1 MREPDAMPI
10 VSRVLPDLP
19 VASLDAY
26 VDAGGGQGLTAARKL
41 DPASVI
47 EEISASGLR
56 GRGGAG
62 FPAGR
67 KWSTVLANRSAV
79 EPSTVVVNA
88 AEGEPGCFKD
98 RMILRYDPYRV
109 LEGALIAG
117 HAVGADTVIVGIKR
131 VFEPEIARLHRVV
144 QEVQDAGWAPGITI
158 DVVEGP
164 SEYLFGEETALLEVI
179 DGRYPFPRIAPPF
192 RRGVEEFVETTA
204 DVDDGSTSPAH
215 VEMAGSSGETTAP
228 PTLASNVETFAN
240 VADIVTRGSAWFREL
255 GTAES
260 PGTIVCTV
268 SGATRR
274 AGVGEFAMGT
284 PLREVIDVVS
294 GGARPGRR
302 IVGVMSGVANAV
314 VPESMLDTPVTYEA
328 FASIGSG
335 LGAAGFVVFDDAT
348 DMVAVAAGVS
358 RFLAVESCGQCTP
371 CKQDG
376 LIISDSLE
384 RLREGE
390 AHQRDLDEID
400 ARLVNVAFGARC
412 NLATQHQVVVE
423 SIMRLFP
430 EQFTAH
436 LRGTTPATPPYPI
449 AALVQILRNQ
459 AIIDHH
465 EALKQPDWSF
475 DEDYSGKAPADR
487 LDDHRAAAE
496 QI

>member
-1 MREPDAMPI
+1 M
-10 VSRVLPDLP
+10 SRLLPDLP
-19 VASLDAY
+19 VPSLDAY
-26 VDAGGGQGLTAARKL
+26 IDAGGGQALPAARKL
-41 DPASVI
+41 DPAAIVD
-47 EEISASGLR
+47 EISASGLR

-67 KWSTVLANRSAV
+67 KWATVLANRSEV

-98 RMILRYDPYRV
+98 RRILRYDPYRV
-109 LEGALIAG
+109 IEGALVAA

-131 VFEPEIARLHRVV
+131 SFEPEIARLRRAIAEI
-144 QEVQDAGWAPGITI
+144 QEAGWANGVSI

-164 SEYLFGEETALLEVI
+164 NEYLFGEETALLEVI

-192 RRGVEEFVETTA
+192 RRGVEEIVESAT
-204 DVDDGSTSPAH
+204 DVDDDSTSAAH
-215 VEMAGSSGETTAP
+215 VEMAGPSGETVAP

-240 VADIVTRGSAWFREL
+240 VPDIIARGASWFREV

-274 AGVGEFAMGT
+274 AGVGEFPMGT
-284 PLREVIDVVS
+284 PLREVIDVLG

-302 IVGVMSGVANAV
+302 IVAVMSGVANAL
-314 VPESMLDTPVTYEA
+314 VPEALLDTPVAYETL
-328 FASIGSG
+328 ASIGSG
-335 LGAAGFVVFDDAT
+335 LGSAGFIVFDDAT

-376 LIISDSLE
+376 LIISDALE

-390 AHQRDLDEID
+390 ARRNDLDEIGV
-400 ARLVNVAFGARC
+400 RLANVAFGARC
-412 NLATQHQVVVE
+412 NLATQHQIVVE

-430 EQFTAH
+430 DQFEAH
-436 LRGTTPATPPYPI
+436 RSDTVPASPPYPI

-459 AIIDHH
+459 AVVDHR
-465 EALKQPDWSF
+465 EALKQPDWTF
-475 DEDYSGKAPADR
+475 DEEYSGKAPADR
-487 LDDHRAAAE
+487 LDDRRAAPG
-496 QI
+496 QL

>member
-1 MREPDAMPI
+1 MPTAN
-10 VSRVLPDLP
+10 RLLPDLP

-26 VDAGGGQGLTAARKL
+26 VDAGGGRALDAARKL
-41 DPASVI
+41 DPATVI
-47 EEISASGLR
+47 EEIAAAGLR

-67 KWSTVLANRSAV
+67 KWATVLANRSTV

-109 LEGALIAG
+109 LEGALVAA
-117 HAVGADTVIVGIKR
+117 HAVRADAVIVGAKR
-131 VFEPEIARLHRVV
+131 VFEPEIARLQRAIE
-144 QEVQDAGWAPGITI
+144 EVAAAGWADGITI
-158 DVVEGP
+158 DIVEGP

-192 RRGVEEFVETTA
+192 RRGVDEIVETA
-204 DVDDGSTSPAH
+204 SDVDDGTTSSAH
-215 VEMAGSSGETTAP
+215 VEMAGASGETTAP

-240 VADIVTRGSAWFREL
+240 VPDIVVRGAAWYREL
-255 GTAES
+255 GTEES

-274 AGVGEFAMGT
+274 AGVGEFTMGT
-284 PLREVIDVVS
+284 PLREVVETV
-294 GGARPGRR
+294 GGGPRPGRR
-302 IVGVMSGVANAV
+302 ITAVMSGVANAL
-314 VPESMLDTPVTYEA
+314 VPESMLDTPVSYEG
-328 FASIGSG
+328 FANIGSG
-335 LGAAGFVVFDDAT
+335 LGAAGFIVFDDAT

-371 CKQDG
+371 CKEDG
-376 LIISDSLE
+376 LRISDALE

-390 AHQRDLDEID
+390 AHERDID
-400 ARLVNVAFGARC
+400 DINERLQNVAFGARC

-430 EQFTAH
+430 DQFTGH
-436 LRGTTPATPPYPI
+436 LHGTAPAAPPYPI
-449 AALVQILRNQ
+449 AALVQILRNH
-459 AIIDHH
+459 AIVDQH

-475 DEDYSGKAPADR
+475 DEVYSGKAPADR
-487 LDDHRAAAE
+487 LDDHRAATE
-496 QI
+496 QL

>member
-1 MREPDAMPI
+1 MPI

-26 VDAGGGQGLTAARKL
+26 VAAGGGRALTAARNL
-41 DPASVI
+41 DPETVI
-47 EEISASGLR
+47 EEIAASGLR

-67 KWSTVLANRSAV
+67 KWATVRANRSPV

-98 RMILRYDPYRV
+98 RMILRFDPYRV
-109 LEGALIAG
+109 LEGALVAA
-117 HAVGADTVIVGIKR
+117 HAVGADAVIVGIKR
-131 VFEPEIARLHRVV
+131 VFEPEIARLQRAI
-144 QEVQDAGWAPGITI
+144 EEMRDAKWADGVSIEI
-158 DVVEGP
+158 VEGP

-192 RRGVEEFVETTA
+192 RRGVEEIVETA
-204 DVDDGSTSPAH
+204 SDVDDETPSAAH
-215 VEMAGSSGETTAP
+215 VEMAGASGETTAP

-240 VADIVTRGSAWFREL
+240 VPDIIARGSAWFREV
-255 GTAES
+255 GSADS

-274 AGVGEFAMGT
+274 AGVGEFALGT
-284 PLREVIDVVS
+284 PLREVIDVVG
-294 GGARPGRR
+294 GGALPGRR
-302 IVGVMSGVANAV
+302 VVGVMSGVANAV
-314 VPESMLDTPVTYEA
+314 VPESMLDTPVTYEG

-335 LGAAGFVVFDDAT
+335 LGAAGFIVFDDAT

-376 LIISDSLE
+376 LIISDALE
-384 RLREGE
+384 RLREAE
-390 AHQRDLDEID
+390 ARHDDMEEID
-400 ARLVNVAFGARC
+400 ARLANVAFGARC

-423 SIMRLFP
+423 SIKRLFP
-430 EQFTAH
+430 EQFVAH
-436 LRGTTPATPPYPI
+436 QRDTVPAAPPYPI
-449 AALVQILRNQ
+449 AALMQILRSH
-459 AIIDHH
+459 AFIDHR
-465 EALKQPDWSF
+465 EALKQPDWTF
-475 DEDYSGKAPADR
+475 DEDYSGKSPADR

-496 QI
+496 PI